1 MTKLFIIFQAKQQAT
16 DIQDSVS
23 KILQVD
29 SHLEQDHMEG
39 VEDKEWVNPS
49 SFWLR
54 PVFWTDDFATRTNR
68 IVSDWNYV
76 DLENV
81 LA

>member
-1 MTKLFIIFQAKQQAT
+1 MFIIFQAKQQAT

-54 PVFWTDDFATRTNR
+54 PVF
-68 IVSDWNYV
+68 
-76 DLENV
+76 
-81 LA
+81 